1 MANETI
7 SIIDQHT
14 KTINDAIAWSIK
26 YEKVGFPTE
35 EFKNYRRQIA
45 TMRDALTDRCAIA
58 AYGESQVGKSYLM
71 SSLLS
76 SPGKPFVIENQGETY
91 SFIDD
96 LNPSGGSTVSTESTG
111 VITRFTTQEDAN
123 PGMKNYVH
131 VRNFS
136 VVDIVLLLVDSFYND
151 MKDHK
156 VVSPDKYD
164 DQLQHIVSTCKSG
177 NCQTQSI
184 ISEDDIRTI
193 EEYIADNCESA
204 GTLKASQYFNTL
216 ATEIAY
222 IPMARWA
229 EVFGIMWNGYQHFT
243 LMLSKLLAEYEKI
256 GFNTNVYIPFGGV
269 QRSKGTLLDVR
280 WLDIICDESINIEE
294 FKETTIDIYD
304 GTGQRLTS
312 GFKKSYLAALT
323 AEITFVLSPEITND
337 RQFLRYIDLLDFP
350 GARSRE
356 NMSEK
361 DVSDKDIPQLLRR
374 GKVAYLFNKY
384 SRALKLSSILFCFH
398 NVQKVGPDVGNSI
411 NDWIEKSIGA
421 TPEARAE
428 SLQGLGGLSPLLV
441 VATKFNMDLEFNKS
455 DHPGE
460 LTNHWTRFSKLL
472 PEIVTPHTWLETWVT
487 GAVPYFRQIYPLRD
501 FYWSKKRKL
510 FTGYSDVKGSEHPE
524 DGYDMSE
531 IQGFPNYWD
540 ELKQSF
546 VNHEFIRRHFSD
558 PTQAWNDVATP
569 NNDGS
574 KAIIRVLDKIAPNLH
589 ANRERM
595 FHKRLTDILGSMMRV
610 LGAIYKPMDAEGN
623 NKKVRRTIGRI
634 KMGMAKL
641 KTTKGQEAFGRI
653 IDNFM
658 VDPLELVPVVRDILV
673 YHRERPEA
681 LTEIDTVRTDAGIVI
696 GDSREKNLQRLYDY
710 YYAED
715 EQELQEMLGE
725 IKLNDVLSNK
735 EGNRCKTDGD
745 LVTRNIVNYWKSI
758 HLNHL
763 KEPLS
768 KMMLPETEEIINAL
782 QNLFDKLQV
791 AQNKLRE
798 RINEYE
804 KRQGFSDENKLTVIS
819 DFASLVLNDFVNTI
833 GREYMTPAYIQEVKD
848 KAQACNIRPEDIK
861 YDQVTVARPTV
872 QDINSVESSLEAL
885 YSRDL
890 KDGEQQANGKK
901 LPFEDNFDR
910 WTNLLYIGILLAS
923 NVPDN
928 SASNEEIGIIYNNCK
943 ELKY

>member
-7 SIIDQHT
+7 STIDRHSRL
-14 KTINDAIAWSIK
+14 INEAIAWSEK
-26 YEKVGFPTE
+26 YDKVGFPRE
-35 EFKNYRRQIA
+35 EFKSYRRQIA
-45 TMRDALTDRCAIA
+45 LMRDALTDRCAVA

-76 SPGKPFVIENQGETY
+76 SPGRPFVIENQGEAY

-123 PGMKNYVH
+123 PGMKDYVH

-136 VVDIVLLLVDSFYND
+136 VVDLVLLLVDSFYND

-156 VVSPDKYD
+156 VVSSNEYD
-164 DQLQHIVSTCKSG
+164 EQLQQIIAECKSRG
-177 NCQTQSI
+177 NQKQAVI
-184 ISEDDIRTI
+184 NEDDIRTI
-193 EEYIADNCESA
+193 EEYIRDNCESA
-204 GTLKASQYFNTL
+204 GTLKASQYFNVL
-216 ATEIAY
+216 ATDIACV
-222 IPMARWA
+222 PMNRWA
-229 EVFGIMWNGYQHFT
+229 EVFGIMWNGYQYFT
-243 LMLSKLLAEYEKI
+243 SMLSKLLAEYEKI
-256 GFNTNVYIPFGGV
+256 GFTTNIYIPFGGV

-294 FKETTIDIYD
+294 FKENAIDIYD
-304 GTGQRLTS
+304 GTGRKLAG
-312 GFKKSYLAALT
+312 GFKKSFLAALT
-323 AEITFVLSPEITND
+323 AEITFVLSPEITTD
-337 RQFLRYIDLLDFP
+337 RQFLRHIDLLDFP

-356 NMSEK
+356 SMSEK

-384 SRALKLSSILFCFH
+384 SRSLKLSSILFCFH

-421 TPEARAE
+421 TPEARSEA
-428 SLQGLGGLSPLLV
+428 LHGLGGLSPLLV
-441 VATKFNMDLEFNKS
+441 VATKFNMDLEFNKA
-455 DHPGE
+455 DRPGE

-472 PEIVTPHTWLETWVT
+472 PEIVTPHTWLESWTT

-510 FTGYSDVKGSEHPE
+510 FTGYSDEKGLEHPE

-531 IQGFPNYWD
+531 IQGFPNYWE

-546 VNHEFIRRHFSD
+546 VGHEFMRKHFAD

-589 ANRERM
+589 NNREQM
-595 FHKRLTDILGSMMRV
+595 FRKRLTDILDSMNRT
-610 LGAIYKPMDAEGN
+610 LDANYKPVDAEGN
-623 NKKVRRTIGRI
+623 NRKVRRTIGRI
-634 KMGMAKL
+634 KMGMARL

-658 VDPLELVPVVRDILV
+658 INPLELVPVVRDIIV

-681 LTEIDTVRTDAGIVI
+681 LTEIDTIRADAGIVV
-696 GDSREKNLQRLYDY
+696 GDSKDRNLQRLYDY
-710 YYAED
+710 YYAEN
-715 EQELQEMLGE
+715 EEELQDMLGE
-725 IKLNDVLSNK
+725 IQLKDVLSNK
-735 EGNRCKTDGD
+735 AGNRCKTDGD

-758 HLNHL
+758 HLNQL

-798 RINEYE
+798 SINEYE

-833 GREYMTPAYIQEVKD
+833 GREYMTPAYIEEVKN
-848 KAQACNIRPEDIK
+848 KAQACNIRPGDIN
-861 YDQVTVARPTV
+861 YDQVTVVRPTE

-890 KDGEQQANGKK
+890 NDGRQQAGGKK

-910 WTNLLYIGILLAS
+910 WTNLLYIGILLSS

-943 ELKY
+943 EIKY